1 MTAAQ
6 IEHKCL
12 DMATRAAYTV
22 HVMNKS
28 HEEEIRYNILRVLSR
43 ESKVTQREMARK
55 MGISLGKVNSCI
67 SELVRRG
74 LIKINRFKGARNRF
88 GYIYVLTPRGIEEK
102 AGLTLSFLKRKML
115 EYTEIK
121 RQVREVAQEA
131 EDGGL
136 ADISV
141 AAALDRLKRIS

>member
-1 MTAAQ
+1 
-6 IEHKCL
+6 
-12 DMATRAAYTV
+12 
-22 HVMNKS
+22 
-28 HEEEIRYNILRVLSR
+28 
-43 ESKVTQREMARK
+43 
-55 MGISLGKVNSCI
+55 
-67 SELVRRG
+67 
-74 LIKINRFKGARNRF
+74 
-88 GYIYVLTPRGIEEK
+88 
-102 AGLTLSFLKRKML
+102 ML